1 MSALR
6 PRRPS
11 ALLQPTKSSAMVN
24 TTGLIALAIAALA
37 LAPAHAAEGYAI
49 WDDFNGYTG
58 VNMDKWL
65 STDRIRVRANGG
77 MRFLQRDLGGQT
89 DSVGTFN
96 NSWGMDLKN
105 PSAITQMRGT
115 ISVSQ
120 IDMTGCS
127 LAGSSPTEV
136 QARMIGSF
144 FNAGPGMP
152 TSRIGDVLALVRL
165 ARASNSEAMDN
176 VMRVEGL
183 VVQCQTA
190 DCNYGTTAI
199 GVVDLGTVTTGVPV
213 TMRFDWD
220 PANDRFNFYR
230 GSDQVQRISY
240 AGMADSLSPYLAF
253 KQIGTRT
260 SIASCVKGPR
270 TFGVV
275 DALFD
280 NISVNAS
287 AAP

>member
-1 MSALR
+1 MSAI
-6 PRRPS
+6 RPS
-11 ALLQPTKSSAMVN
+11 ALPQPNQSSTMVK
-24 TTGLIALAIAALA
+24 TTGLIALAISALA
-37 LAPAHAAEGYAI
+37 MSPAQAAEGYAI

-65 STDRIRVRANGG
+65 STDRVRVRSAGG
-77 MRFLQRDLGGQT
+77 LRFLQRDLGSQT
-89 DSVGTFN
+89 DSVGTIN
-96 NSWGMDLKN
+96 NSWGLDLKN
-105 PSAITQMRGT
+105 PHAITQMRGA

-120 IDMTGCS
+120 VDMTGCS
-127 LAGSSPTEV
+127 LAGSAPTEV
-136 QARMIGSF
+136 QARMVGSF

-152 TSRIGDVLALVRL
+152 TSRIGDVLALVRF
-165 ARASNSEAMDN
+165 ARASNSADQAN
-176 VMRVEGL
+176 VLRVEGL

-199 GVVDLGTVTTGVPV
+199 GVVDLGTVTTGTLV
-213 TMRFDWD
+213 TLKFDWD

-230 GSDQVQRISY
+230 GSDPVRRISY
-240 AGMADSLSPYLAF
+240 AGYADSLPPYQAF

-260 SIASCVKGPR
+260 NVANCMKGPR
-270 TFGVV
+270 PFGVI